1 MNSPAGRCLIASMA
15 ALCAVVA
22 SPVIAQTAY
31 PVKPIRVINPFPP
44 GGPVD
49 VVGRPVFER
58 LRESLGQ
65 PVIMDHRP
73 GAGSIIGS
81 AAVAKAAPDGYTL
94 LATAGQHTIN
104 LSVYQKLPYDTARDF
119 VSVSMIA
126 TGPYVLVVHPSVPA
140 KSLRDLIA
148 LAKSMPGK
156 LSYASASPGSGFHM
170 AAERL
175 NMMAGIRTLHV
186 PYKGGAPAGV
196 ALLGGEVDMMFSS
209 PAVVLPHIRTG
220 RMRALAVST
229 PGRFAE
235 LPDVPTMA
243 EQGMPEFDATAWYGL
258 FAPAGTPRDIVS
270 LLAARIDAIV
280 RMPDVR
286 EVFRQAGLESA
297 GGTPEAFDERVRADI
312 ARWAKV
318 ARAANVKVD

>member
-1 MNSPAGRCLIASMA
+1 MHSPAGRYLIASMA
-15 ALCAVVA
+15 ALCAVVV

-243 EQGMPEFDATAWYGL
+243 EQGMPEFDSTAWYGL

>member
-1 MNSPAGRCLIASMA
+1 MTVICRR
-15 ALCAVVA
+15 ALLKGAVVLLA
-22 SPVIAQTAY
+22 LLPTPSFAQQAY

-58 LRESLGQ
+58 LREVLGQ

-81 AAVAKAAPDGYTL
+81 AAVAKAPPDGYTL

-140 KSLRDLIA
+140 KSLRDLVA
-148 LAKSMPGK
+148 LAKTMPGK
-156 LSYASASPGSGFHM
+156 LTYASASPGSGFHM

-175 NMMAGIRTLHV
+175 NMMAGIR
-186 PYKGGAPAGV
+186 
-196 ALLGGEVDMMFSS
+196 
-209 PAVVLPHIRTG
+209 
-220 RMRALAVST
+220 
-229 PGRFAE
+229 
-235 LPDVPTMA
+235 
-243 EQGMPEFDATAWYGL
+243 
-258 FAPAGTPRDIVS
+258 
-270 LLAARIDAIV
+270 
-280 RMPDVR
+280 
-286 EVFRQAGLESA
+286 
-297 GGTPEAFDERVRADI
+297 
-312 ARWAKV
+312 
-318 ARAANVKVD
+318 